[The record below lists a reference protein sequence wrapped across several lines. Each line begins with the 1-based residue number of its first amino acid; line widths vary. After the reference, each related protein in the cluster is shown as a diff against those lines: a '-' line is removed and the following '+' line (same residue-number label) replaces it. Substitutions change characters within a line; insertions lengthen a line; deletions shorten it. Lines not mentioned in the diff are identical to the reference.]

1 MSIENVIIVERVDS
15 ENSLALDINGVNH
28 WNAIPLLVRQR
39 AGEVMGGKGAV
50 IFNPAV
56 NEWQRIEVTK
66 VGEKI
71 EKIKM
76 QLSAEPSKPKSVKVK
91 EVVAADLDLA
101 TKNIIEFVH
110 TAPEFKPNDLIM
122 SDVKWKYLV
131 RNIMRGQNIMM
142 VGDSGMG
149 KTVAAMNAAK
159 ALNRPLY
166 IIGMG
171 STQDPRATLIGNTQ
185 FNKDSGTFFAESR
198 FVSAIQEENAVIL
211 LDELSRAN
219 AEAWNILMPVLDPN
233 QRALQL
239 DEKPGSPIV
248 KVHPSVSFI
257 ATANIGFQYTST
269 RVMDRAMLDRFTT
282 IEMDLLSSEQ
292 ELHLL
297 TLKVPGVSKE
307 FLKTITNITS
317 DIRSE
322 LKSEVPRI
330 STQISTRAAIEIAS
344 LLRDGFTIVEAAEI
358 AIYPFY
364 SEEGGAQS
372 ERVYIKQLVQKYIKD
387 DKVASTLM
395 GDSAKPEDHPF

>member
-1 MSIENVIIVERVDS
+1 MNKEIIVIQNVLEGSAIDLTGT
-15 ENSLALDINGVNH
+15 NYWNDIPV
-28 WNAIPLLVRQR
+28 LVRQR
-39 AGEVMGGKGAV
+39 ALEAMGGKGAIV
-50 IFNPAV
+50 YNPNV
-56 NEWQRIEVTK
+56 DEWQRVESSKIGDK
-66 VGEKI
+66 V
-71 EKIKM
+71 EKIKAM
-76 QLSAEPSKPKSVKVK
+76 MSNTDSVKSAPKVK
-91 EVVAADLDLA
+91 EVKKANLDEA
-101 TKNIIEFVH
+101 TKDVINFVH
-110 TAPEFKPNDLIM
+110 SAPEFKPTDLIM

-131 RNIMRGQNIMM
+131 RNIMRGQNILM

-149 KTVAAMNAAK
+149 KTVAAMAAANA
-159 ALNRPLY
+159 LERPLY

-185 FNKDSGTFFAESR
+185 FNKTDGTFFAESR
-198 FVSAIQEENAVIL
+198 FVQAIQEENAVIL

-219 AEAWNILMPVLDPN
+219 GEAWNILMPVLDPN

-282 IEMDLLSSEQ
+282 IEMDLLTKEQ
-292 ELHLL
+292 EALL
-297 TLKVPGVSKE
+297 LNLKVPQVSKE
-307 FLKTITNITS
+307 DIKVITNITN

-322 LKSEVPRI
+322 LRSEVPRI
-330 STQISTRAAIEIAS
+330 STQISTRAAIEIAA

-364 SEEGGAQS
+364 SSEGGAQS
-372 ERVYIKQLVQKYIKD
+372 ERVYVKQLVQKYIKD
-387 DKVASTLM
+387 DMVP
-395 GDSAKPEDHPF
+395 DSLHNGISYENTPF

>member
-1 MSIENVIIVERVDS
+1 MNKEIIVIENVLEGSAIDLMGT
-15 ENSLALDINGVNH
+15 NYWNDIPV
-28 WNAIPLLVRQR
+28 LVRQR
-39 AGEVMGGKGAV
+39 ALEAMGGKGAIV
-50 IFNPAV
+50 YNPNV
-56 NEWQRIEVTK
+56 DEWQRVEYSKIGDK
-66 VGEKI
+66 V
-71 EKIKM
+71 EKIKAAM
-76 QLSAEPSKPKSVKVK
+76 SNTDSVKSAPKVK
-91 EVVAADLDLA
+91 EVKKANLDEA
-101 TKNIIEFVH
+101 TKDVINFVH
-110 TAPEFKPNDLIM
+110 SAPEFKPTDLIM

-149 KTVAAMNAAK
+149 KTVAAMAAANA
-159 ALNRPLY
+159 LERPLY

-185 FNKDSGTFFAESR
+185 FNKTDGTFFAESR
-198 FVSAIQEENAVIL
+198 FVQAIQEENAVIL

-219 AEAWNILMPVLDPN
+219 GEAWNILMPVLDPN

-282 IEMDLLSSEQ
+282 IEMDLLTKEQ
-292 ELHLL
+292 EALL
-297 TLKVPGVSKE
+297 LNLKVPQVSKE
-307 FLKTITNITS
+307 DIKVITNITN

-322 LKSEVPRI
+322 LRSEVPRI
-330 STQISTRAAIEIAS
+330 STQISTRAAIEIAA

-364 SEEGGAQS
+364 SSEGGAQS
-372 ERVYIKQLVQKYIKD
+372 ERVYVKQLVQKYIKD
-387 DKVASTLM
+387 EAV
-395 GDSAKPEDHPF
+395 PENLHNGVSFENTPF

>member
-1 MSIENVIIVERVDS
+1 MNKEIIVIENVLEGSAIDLMGT
-15 ENSLALDINGVNH
+15 NYWNDIPV
-28 WNAIPLLVRQR
+28 LVRQR
-39 AGEVMGGKGAV
+39 ALEAMGGKGAIV
-50 IFNPAV
+50 YNPNV
-56 NEWQRIEVTK
+56 DEWQRVESSKIGDK
-66 VGEKI
+66 V
-71 EKIKM
+71 EKIKASM
-76 QLSAEPSKPKSVKVK
+76 SNTDSVKSAPKVK
-91 EVVAADLDLA
+91 EVKKANLDEA
-101 TKNIIEFVH
+101 TKDVINFVH
-110 TAPEFKPNDLIM
+110 SAPEFKPTDLIM

-149 KTVAAMNAAK
+149 KTVAAMAAANA
-159 ALNRPLY
+159 LERPLY

-185 FNKDSGTFFAESR
+185 FNKTDGTFFAESR
-198 FVSAIQEENAVIL
+198 FVQAIQEENAVIL

-219 AEAWNILMPVLDPN
+219 GEAWNILMPVLDPN

-282 IEMDLLSSEQ
+282 IEMDLLTKEQ
-292 ELHLL
+292 EALL
-297 TLKVPGVSKE
+297 LNLKVPRVSKE
-307 FLKTITNITS
+307 DIKVITNITN

-322 LKSEVPRI
+322 LRSEVPRI
-330 STQISTRAAIEIAS
+330 STQISTRAAIEIAA

-364 SEEGGAQS
+364 SSEGGAQS
-372 ERVYIKQLVQKYIKD
+372 ERVYVKQLVQKYIKD
-387 DKVASTLM
+387 EAV
-395 GDSAKPEDHPF
+395 PENLHNGISYENTPF

>member
-1 MSIENVIIVERVDS
+1 MNKEIIVIENVLEGSAIDLMGT
-15 ENSLALDINGVNH
+15 NYWNDIPV
-28 WNAIPLLVRQR
+28 LVRQR
-39 AGEVMGGKGAV
+39 ALEAMGGKGAIV
-50 IFNPAV
+50 YNPNV
-56 NEWQRIEVTK
+56 DEWQRVEYSKIGDK
-66 VGEKI
+66 V
-71 EKIKM
+71 EKIKAAM
-76 QLSAEPSKPKSVKVK
+76 SNTDSVKSAPKVK
-91 EVVAADLDLA
+91 EVKKANLDEA
-101 TKNIIEFVH
+101 TKDVINFVH
-110 TAPEFKPNDLIM
+110 SAPEFKPTDLIM

-149 KTVAAMNAAK
+149 KTVAAMAAANA
-159 ALNRPLY
+159 LERPLY

-185 FNKDSGTFFAESR
+185 FNKTDGTFFAESR
-198 FVSAIQEENAVIL
+198 FVQAIQEENAVIL

-219 AEAWNILMPVLDPN
+219 GEAWNILMPVLDPN

-282 IEMDLLSSEQ
+282 IEMDLLTKEQ
-292 ELHLL
+292 EALL
-297 TLKVPGVSKE
+297 LNLKVPQVSKE
-307 FLKTITNITS
+307 DIKVITNITN

-322 LKSEVPRI
+322 LRSEVPRI
-330 STQISTRAAIEIAS
+330 STQISTRAAIEIAA

-364 SEEGGAQS
+364 SSEGGAQS
-372 ERVYIKQLVQKYIKD
+372 ERVYVKQLVQKYIKD
-387 DKVASTLM
+387 EAV
-395 GDSAKPEDHPF
+395 PENLHNGVSYENTPF

>member
-1 MSIENVIIVERVDS
+1 MNKEIIVIQNVLEGSAIDLTGT
-15 ENSLALDINGVNH
+15 NYWNDIPV
-28 WNAIPLLVRQR
+28 LVRQR
-39 AGEVMGGKGAV
+39 ALEAMGGKGSIV
-50 IFNPAV
+50 YNPNV
-56 NEWQRIEVTK
+56 DEWQRVESSKIGDK
-66 VGEKI
+66 V
-71 EKIKM
+71 EKIKAM
-76 QLSAEPSKPKSVKVK
+76 MSNTDSVKSAPKVK
-91 EVVAADLDLA
+91 EVKKANLDEA
-101 TKNIIEFVH
+101 TKDVINFVH
-110 TAPEFKPNDLIM
+110 SAPEFKPTDLIM

-149 KTVAAMNAAK
+149 KTVAAMAAANA
-159 ALNRPLY
+159 LERPLY

-185 FNKDSGTFFAESR
+185 FNKTDGTFFAESR
-198 FVSAIQEENAVIL
+198 FVQAIQEENAVIL

-219 AEAWNILMPVLDPN
+219 GEAWNILMPVLDPN

-282 IEMDLLSSEQ
+282 IEMDLLTKEQ
-292 ELHLL
+292 EALL
-297 TLKVPGVSKE
+297 LNLKVPQVSKE
-307 FLKTITNITS
+307 DIKVITNITN

-322 LKSEVPRI
+322 LRSEVPRI
-330 STQISTRAAIEIAS
+330 STQISTRAAIEIAA

-364 SEEGGAQS
+364 SSEGGAQS
-372 ERVYIKQLVQKYIKD
+372 ERVYVKQLVQKYIKD
-387 DKVASTLM
+387 EAV
-395 GDSAKPEDHPF
+395 PENLHNGISYENLPF

>member
-1 MSIENVIIVERVDS
+1 MNTNEIIVILSVKEFEAIDT
-15 ENSLALDINGVNH
+15 NGVNH
-28 WNAIPLLVRQR
+28 WDSIPVLVRQR
-39 AGEVMGGKGAV
+39 AMEVMGGKGS
-50 IFNPAV
+50 IIYNP
-56 NEWQRIEVTK
+56 NCEEWQRIEVSK
-66 VGEKI
+66 IGEKI
-71 EKIKM
+71 DKIK
-76 QLSAEPSKPKSVKVK
+76 LTASTTDAKPKAPKVTK
-91 EVVAADLDLA
+91 EVKKADLDEA
-101 TKNIIEFVH
+101 TKDVINFVH
-110 TAPEFKPNDLIM
+110 SAPEFKPNDLIM
-122 SDVKWKYLV
+122 ADVKWKYLV

-149 KTVAAMNAAK
+149 KTVAAIAA
-159 ALNRPLY
+159 ARSLERPLY

-198 FVSAIQEENAVIL
+198 FVNAIQEENAVII

-219 AEAWNILMPVLDPN
+219 GEAWNILMPVLDPN

-248 KVHPSVSFI
+248 KVHPTVSFI

-282 IEMDLLSSEQ
+282 IEMDLLNKDQ

-297 TLKVPGVSKE
+297 SLKVPEVSKIN
-307 FLKTITNITS
+307 LKAITDITS

-322 LKSEVPRI
+322 LRSDVPRI
-330 STQISTRAAIEIAS
+330 STQISTRAAIEIAA
-344 LLRDGFTIVEAAEI
+344 LLRDGFTLVEAAEI

-387 DKVASTLM
+387 ESVP
-395 GDSAKPEDHPF
+395 DSLTNPSLAQPF

>member
-1 MSIENVIIVERVDS
+1 MNKEIIVIENVLEGSAIDLTGT
-15 ENSLALDINGVNH
+15 NYWNDIPV
-28 WNAIPLLVRQR
+28 LVRQR
-39 AGEVMGGKGAV
+39 ALEAMGGKGAIV
-50 IFNPAV
+50 YNPNV
-56 NEWQRIEVTK
+56 DEWQRVESSKIGDK
-66 VGEKI
+66 V
-71 EKIKM
+71 EKIKAM
-76 QLSAEPSKPKSVKVK
+76 MSNTDSVKSAPKVK
-91 EVVAADLDLA
+91 EVKKANLDEA
-101 TKNIIEFVH
+101 TKDVINFVH
-110 TAPEFKPNDLIM
+110 SAPEFKPTDLIM

-149 KTVAAMNAAK
+149 KTVAAMAAANA
-159 ALNRPLY
+159 LERPLY

-185 FNKDSGTFFAESR
+185 FNKTDGTFFAESR
-198 FVSAIQEENAVIL
+198 FVQAIQEENAVIL

-219 AEAWNILMPVLDPN
+219 GEAWNILMPVLDPN

-282 IEMDLLSSEQ
+282 IEMDLLTKEQ
-292 ELHLL
+292 EALL
-297 TLKVPGVSKE
+297 LNLKVPQVSKE
-307 FLKTITNITS
+307 DIKVITNITN

-322 LKSEVPRI
+322 LRSEVPRI
-330 STQISTRAAIEIAS
+330 STQISTRAAIEIAA

-364 SEEGGAQS
+364 SSEGGAQS
-372 ERVYIKQLVQKYIKD
+372 ERVYVKQLVQKYIKD
-387 DKVASTLM
+387 EAV
-395 GDSAKPEDHPF
+395 PENLHNGISYENIPF